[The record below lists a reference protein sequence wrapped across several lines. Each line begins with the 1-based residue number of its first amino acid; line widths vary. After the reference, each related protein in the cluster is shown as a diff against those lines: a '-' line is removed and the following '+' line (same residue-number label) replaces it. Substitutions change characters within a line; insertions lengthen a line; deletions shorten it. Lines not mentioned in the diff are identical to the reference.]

1 MGGGSARQSVVN
13 ERRLIGSL
21 AFISA
26 SFLFFFSCWRPN
38 WIGCSSGFSADLIH
52 FNLNEVGGRM
62 RRLQSVRPESVSF
75 FFLSA
80 DHLHKRQRLLT
91 KFRPLVSQRGVDV
104 LKIGPPCR
112 FSFGQIFALSRSESL
127 AVVSYL
133 PFPCYELLTL
143 FLCSTCLQLKWGFYL
158 LPAHHFRP
166 TKRLLERCL
175 FFFFGGGGGNED
187 ELPVISIRH

>member
-1 MGGGSARQSVVN
+1 MRWGGGCVVS
-13 ERRLIGSL
+13 SL
-21 AFISA
+21 SDRNPC
-26 SFLFFFSCWRPN
+26 L
-38 WIGCSSGFSADLIH
+38 
-52 FNLNEVGGRM
+52 
-62 RRLQSVRPESVSF
+62 F

-158 LPAHHFRP
+158 LPAHHFRR

-175 FFFFGGGGGNED
+175 FFCFFLGGKWGRAASHIDPSLIGFSKFQLWFHLKKFKFKEWGFRPPGEATSFRSQKR
-187 ELPVISIRH
+187 LPSIPESN